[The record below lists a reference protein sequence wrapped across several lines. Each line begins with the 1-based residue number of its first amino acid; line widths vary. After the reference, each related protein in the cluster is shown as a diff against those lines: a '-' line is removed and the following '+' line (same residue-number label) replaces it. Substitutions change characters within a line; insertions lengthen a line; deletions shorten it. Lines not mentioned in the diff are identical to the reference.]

1 MSKTGNKNFNICRNT
16 EKMKIWRNMDIWRNM
31 EKTAKNNS

>member
-1 MSKTGNKNFNICRNT
+1 MSKTGNKNFSICRNM
-16 EKMKIWRNMDIWRNM
+16 EKMEIRRNMDIWRNM